1 MGAEA
6 RIELALGVCRS
17 LDISPLGLQD
27 YRKSN
32 LGPQR
37 TTTVQFRRPLC
48 LPFHHSGIII
58 DGTSVSPICT
68 LSLRL
73 YGFVSTWHRLPSTA
87 IINCVLFYIVPL
99 LEIHGSSCSTPMIS
113 RLWLSRLCGTSPSLP
128 LCGSHIQPPRHRL
141 LPDRQGFATTSFLTL
156 LYG

>member
-1 MGAEA
+1 MRKQESNSHLVSA
-6 RIELALGVCRS
+6 ALSTYHSLVCRIIES
-17 LDISPLGLQD
+17 LTLDLSAL
-27 YRKSN
+27 
-32 LGPQR
+32 
-37 TTTVQFRRPLC
+37 PLC
-48 LPFHHSGIII
+48 YSAVPCVCLFHHSGIII

-141 LPDRQGFATTSFLTL
+141 LPDR
-156 LYG
+156 